1 VPCRINT
8 FFVMTTLPSTT
19 SARASYQRD
28 SARPDGSSS
37 WTRQVNR
44 LPSDADQWGS
54 NRVASHSS
62 PPARPINTTAHS
74 AVIGLQHRRR
84 RAATAFALG
93 AVAVLA
99 ACSGGG
105 AKPAV
110 PSSTAASAPSAPS
123 TTVAPTTRTRPT
135 GPADLGAPTISSA
148 HGTSALGTGE
158 LDPAVRDQIAAAL
171 HTYLNAASGTPLG
184 SGAPAVVDNV
194 LTAAAVARLTPATRD
209 ALVDEG
215 LSALSAVKLDHA
227 AVTLDAFM
235 GPDLAM
241 VVNAAVDL
249 QVSATTPS
257 GSPVTIVRR
266 GTLTFVN
273 DGGAWK
279 IDAFDLSVA
288 RDLP

>member
-1 VPCRINT
+1 
-8 FFVMTTLPSTT
+8 MTTFPSTT

-28 SARPDGSSS
+28 SGRPDGLIS
-37 WTRQVNR
+37 WTRQVKR
-44 LPSDADQWGS
+44 LPSAADQWGS

-62 PPARPINTTAHS
+62 QPASPINSTAHS
-74 AVIGLQHRRR
+74 AVIGPQHRRWR
-84 RAATAFALG
+84 HLAAFGLV

-99 ACSGGG
+99 ACSSGGSK
-105 AKPAV
+105 A
-110 PSSTAASAPSAPS
+110 
-123 TTVAPTTRTRPT
+123 APTTAATTTTPGPTTTVVATTTTTTLPT
-135 GPADLGAPTISSA
+135 GPADLGVPTIA
-148 HGTSALGTGE
+148 AAQGTSALGTGD
-158 LDPAVRDQIAAAL
+158 LDPTIRDQIAAAL

-184 SGAPAVVDNV
+184 SGAPAVLDNV
-194 LTAAAVARLTPATRD
+194 LTPAAMARLTPPTRD

-215 LSALSAVKLDHA
+215 LSALSAVKLDHS

-241 VVNAAVDL
+241 VVNAAIDM
-249 QVSATTPS
+249 QVSAATPT

-273 DGGAWK
+273 DGGTWK
-279 IDAFDLSVA
+279 IDAFDLTVA